1 METARISDLGFL
13 PSLPSLPSQ
22 NTIDINKFNMFEK
35 HIYDVLPS
43 LMPAVDFAAK
53 REKIRLS
60 LQEAVLSSGI
70 VPPGTEVALY
80 GSSMNN
86 FGNDDA
92 GKRNV
97 MLSGFFGVIFFF
109 KICYDT

>member
-13 PSLPSLPSQ
+13 PSLPTQNSL
-22 NTIDINKFNMFEK
+22 DINKFNIFEK

-70 VPPGTEVALY
+70 VPPGTVVALY

-92 GKRNV
+92 GEENV
-97 MLSGFFGVIFFF
+97 I
-109 KICYDT
+109 